1 MLYFN
6 ANGVDS
12 IDFGPIV
19 KALLGDML
27 IDMETLEEFRSGIG
41 FKMSANIDLA
51 TIDFGAIS
59 DLFGNLDLSNLDLG
73 SLDLAAIFGGSFDK
87 LELAIEI
94 VEVDQN
100 NKFAQI
106 RRADGTYVD
115 KVLGGIYL
123 NNGTLYLDATGLVD
137 VAETYSRIDNFIDL
151 VQVVIDKVATVV
163 NKLQK
168 DDAQSPEEATASAD
182 GEKVLRDAILAL
194 TYSDTTFQIQITKSL
209 ISLILATLLP
219 DLGSIDEVFDQL
231 EINLGV
237 DIGREDYR
245 RVSDLST
252 TILYNEY
259 TVGTKKGYL
268 PLSEYPIY
276 RQDAQDNWV
285 TAEYDP
291 LQDNYVFYNGHYYEV
306 PLILSSSKISAEKSS
321 K

>member
-1 MLYFN
+1 M
-6 ANGVDS
+6 
-12 IDFGPIV
+12 
-19 KALLGDML
+19 
-27 IDMETLEEFRSGIG
+27 
-41 FKMSANIDLA
+41 
-51 TIDFGAIS
+51 
-59 DLFGNLDLSNLDLG
+59 
-73 SLDLAAIFGGSFDK
+73 
-87 LELAIEI
+87 
-94 VEVDQN
+94 
-100 NKFAQI
+100 
-106 RRADGTYVD
+106 
-115 KVLGGIYL
+115 
-123 NNGTLYLDATGLVD
+123 YLDATGLVD

-306 PLILSSSKISAEKSS
+306 TAQLNQQELFDTEAYQNERYHLFEEADFTQVDNHYGKYAAVELSGEKYLPISVYKLYHRGLVEDVAGLFDEDGNRIPDAELAGYTGTRYSYNGDLVPNEKNAWFADATNYIKYGGSELEVLSLRTRSPL
-321 K
+321 